1 MNVVIQPFHP
11 RLDLETQKRAAALAD
26 YTDHLLTVVDQ
37 LDETPRDRASGT
49 KGNVVLAEGLDLGQ
63 QGHINRAQL
72 KSRGENHREARI
84 ETDLARYE
92 VKDKGDRREIRIST
106 HDREGYRSS
115 LKTITVDMES
125 GHLVGFAEHG
135 YAFGRR
141 AVEGLKEPMVWV
153 LGGPFAMTA
162 GAVALAATG
171 NAVAGLAVGIAAM
184 VGIGAFAH
192 WDSVSRPYEGRD

>member
-26 YTDHLLTVVDQ
+26 YSDHLMAVVDQ
-37 LDETPRDRASGT
+37 LDETPRDRAPGT
-49 KGNVVLAEGLDLGQ
+49 QGNVVLAEGLDLGQ
-63 QGHINRAQL
+63 QGYINRAQL
-72 KSRGENHREARI
+72 RSRGENHREARI
-84 ETDLARYE
+84 ETNLARYE

-106 HDREGYRSS
+106 HDREGHRSS

-125 GHLVGFAEHG
+125 GHLLGFREHG

-141 AVEGLKEPMVWV
+141 VVEGLKEPMVWV

-171 NAVAGLAVGIAAM
+171 NVVAGLGVGIATM

-192 WDSVSRPYEGRD
+192 YDSVSRPYDGRD

>member
-37 LDETPRDRASGT
+37 LDETPQDRASGT
-49 KGNVVLAEGLDLGQ
+49 KGNVVLAEGLDLGK

-72 KSRGENHREARI
+72 KSRGENQREARI

-92 VKDKGDRREIRIST
+92 VKDRGDRREIRIST
-106 HDREGYRSS
+106 HDREGHRNS
-115 LKTITVDMES
+115 LSTITVDMES
-125 GHLVGFAEHG
+125 GQLLGFGEHG

-141 AVEGLKEPMVWV
+141 VVEGLKDPLVWV

-162 GAVALAATG
+162 GAVALATTG
-171 NAVAGLAVGIAAM
+171 NVVAGLAVGIASM

-192 WDSVSRPYEGRD
+192 WDSMSRPYDGRD

>member
-26 YTDHLLTVVDQ
+26 STDHLMAVVDQ
-37 LDETPRDRASGT
+37 LDETPRDRAPGT

-63 QGHINRAQL
+63 QGYIHRAQMQN
-72 KSRGENHREARI
+72 RGENQREARI
-84 ETDLARYE
+84 ETSLARYE
-92 VKDKGDRREIRIST
+92 VKEKDDRREIRIST
-106 HDREGYRSS
+106 HDREGHRSS

-125 GHLVGFAEHG
+125 GHLLGFSEHG

-141 AVEGLKEPMVWV
+141 VVEGLKDPMVWV

-171 NAVAGLAVGIAAM
+171 NVVAGLAVGVASM

-192 WDSVSRPYEGRD
+192 WDSVSRPYDGRD